1 MSTSPADRLIGT
13 VLDGRYE
20 LLSVIGKGQ
29 GGVIYRA
36 THRQLE
42 RPLTVK
48 MQLSQSVDDEQTFL
62 RFQREARSASRL
74 NHPNIITVFDFGLT
88 PERYPYLVMD
98 FVEGRDLHMV
108 LEKEGALTLARSIRI
123 CAQIC
128 SALGHAH
135 KRGVIHRDLKPRNVM
150 LMDAEDLIE
159 FVKVVDF
166 GIAKQLDERGES
178 LEQVTLEGYV
188 LGTPA
193 YMSPEQWQ
201 GKALDARADI
211 YSMGCLLFKML
222 TGMTPIPGTDMLQM
236 MNGHVT
242 GKPMSFE
249 DASPT
254 SMIPQA
260 VQDVIYKAL
269 SKDLNKRQSSMANFR
284 AELQS
289 AFTGHTDQ
297 GKKWMITPL
306 EASAATSVPEDVT
319 STDLLRERALGGD
332 VKAQYELSVRLDGLS
347 DSNPAEIA
355 SWLKLAARA
364 GLKEAQYRL
373 GEYLMKGHPSIVS
386 NPVEAMAWFRR
397 AAEQGMAQAQF
408 ALANCFEL
416 GYNGQE
422 SLPDAINWY
431 QRAKTG
437 GVSGAEQK
445 LSQCYKK
452 LATGGQTITGMLSS
466 LQAAAQTGDPD
477 ALYALAVYMR
487 TRNQE
492 PDKVVQALQDASGQ
506 GHLKAQL
513 LLSEL
518 LLKGEGAVRNP
529 VEAIRHLQQATTQ
542 HNNSDA
548 MLMLAACARAG
559 VGGPRDVNAAFG
571 LVQRAITANNPN
583 ALCVM
588 GCSLMT
594 GDGIP
599 RNIPHGIG
607 LLKKASAENSALAHW
622 KLALCFKQGLGVP
635 KDSREMERLFSLAA
649 EARFPQG
656 VDWMWSNET
665 FAFSSAMQAFT
676 SLANIGNRN
685 AMYWLGICAESGLG
699 APRSLSKAIEFHTS
713 AADRGHPGA
722 QQELNRLRGNTPATA

>member
-1 MSTSPADRLIGT
+1 MNTSPDRLIGT

-29 GGVIYRA
+29 GGVIFRA
-36 THRQLE
+36 SHKQLE
-42 RPLTVK
+42 RPLAVK

-74 NHPNIITVFDFGLT
+74 NHPNIITVYDFGLT
-88 PERYPYLVMD
+88 PERFPYLVMD
-98 FVEGRDLHMV
+98 FVEGKDLHTV
-108 LEKEGALTLARSIRI
+108 LEREGALTLARSIRI

-166 GIAKQLDERGES
+166 GIAKRLDERGDS

-201 GKALDARADI
+201 GKALDTRADI
-211 YSMGCLLFKML
+211 YSLGCLLFKML
-222 TGMTPIPGTDMLQM
+222 TGMTPIAGTDMLQM

-249 DASPT
+249 EAT
-254 SMIPQA
+254 TTIIPQA
-260 VQDVIYKAL
+260 VQAVIYKAL
-269 SKDLNKRQSSMANFR
+269 SKDLNKRQSSMAMFR
-284 AELQS
+284 SELQS
-289 AFTGHTDQ
+289 AFTGHTDT

-306 EASAATSVPEDVT
+306 EADAATSIPEDVT
-319 STDLLRERALGGD
+319 TTDLLREKALGGD
-332 VKAQYELSVRLDGLS
+332 VKAQYELSVRLDDLNG
-347 DSNPAEIA
+347 SNPAEVA

-373 GEYLMKGHPSIVS
+373 GEYLMKGHAAIVS
-386 NPVEAMAWFRR
+386 NPVEAMSWFQR
-397 AAEQGMAQAQF
+397 AADQGMPQAQF

-422 SLPDAINWY
+422 SLTDAINWY
-431 QRAKTG
+431 QQAKSG
-437 GVSGAEQK
+437 GISGADQK

-452 LATGGQTITGMLSS
+452 LATGGQTVTGMMSS

-477 ALYALAVYMR
+477 ALYALAVYTR
-487 TRNQE
+487 TKQQD
-492 PDKVVQALQDASGQ
+492 PDQVVKALQDASGQ
-506 GHLKAQL
+506 GHLKALL

-518 LLKGEGAVRNP
+518 LLKGDGVARNP
-529 VEAIRHLQQATTQ
+529 ADAIRYLQQAMNQ
-542 HNNSDA
+542 HNNSTA
-548 MLMLAACARAG
+548 VLLLAACARAG
-559 VGGPRDVNAAFG
+559 IGGPKDANAAFG
-571 LVQRAITANNPN
+571 LVQRAITLNNPN
-583 ALCVM
+583 ALCIM
-588 GCSLMT
+588 GCSLLT

-607 LLKKASAENSALAHW
+607 LLKKASSENSSLAHW
-622 KLALCFKQGLGVP
+622 KMALCFKQGLGVP
-635 KDSREMERLFSLAA
+635 KDSREMERLFALSA
-649 EARFPQG
+649 EGRFDQG
-656 VDWMWSNET
+656 VDWLWANET
-665 FAFSSAMQAFT
+665 FAFSSAVQSFT

-685 AMYWLGICAESGLG
+685 AMYWLGICAEAGLG
-699 APRSLSKAIEFHTS
+699 APRSLSKAIEFHTA

-722 QQELNRLRGNTPATA
+722 QQELTRLRASTPATA